1 MINDIH
7 TLKSSQQEDFI
18 KYFFQLV
25 RQFLGS
31 TGIQRNIFIYIDNNI
46 LQDLKQKDSDSNRKL
61 RSLVFYSF
69 MDFLAKQSN
78 LKISIVITPIIFFEF
93 SGRNKSL
100 THDEFIAKIKHLEKL
115 LNVFKFEIYYKH
127 FNSYDTYIQILD
139 DIKEDEQAI
148 IDALEKLKDVPV
160 IKLKTNGVETFS
172 LPHAFTLVP
181 ETIKLKYFAYF
192 YVHFILASKID
203 KALLEHELNDDI
215 RKKYIQHTFDFPLS
229 SLIKTKKGRLE
240 GLGDIELFQECDMS
254 SQYLLDQKHIN
265 AVMTFDENLYE
276 VLSRRQTMIASHAP
290 IYGQDPKI
298 IQQEKLNEFFSAT
311 NSMLIAYERE
321 EVFFES
327 AIMYLDELLK

>member
-1 MINDIH
+1 MTNDIH
-7 TLKSSQQEDFI
+7 VLESSQQKDFI

-46 LQDLKQKDSDSNRKL
+46 LQDLKQKDSDGNRKL

-93 SGRNKSL
+93 SGRNKSI
-100 THDEFIAKIKHLEKL
+100 TYDEYTAKIKYLEYL
-115 LNVFKFEIYYKH
+115 LNIFKLEISYKY
-127 FNSYDTYIQILD
+127 FNTYDTYIKILT
-139 DIKEDEQAI
+139 DIHEDEQEI
-148 IDALEKLKDVPV
+148 IAALEKLKDVPV
-160 IKLKTNGVETFS
+160 IKLKTDRVETLS
-172 LPHAFTLVP
+172 LFHAFTLVP
-181 ETIKLKYFAYF
+181 ETIKLKYFSYF

-203 KALLEHELNDDI
+203 KALLEHELNDNI
-215 RKKYIQHTFDFPLS
+215 RKKHIQHTFDFPLS
-229 SLIKTKKGRLE
+229 SLIKTKKGQLE

-276 VLSRRQTMIASHAP
+276 VLSRRQTMVASHAR

-311 NSMLIAYERE
+311 NDMLVAHERE

-327 AIMYLDELLK
+327 AIKYLDELIK